1 MRKWIAKHEM
11 FALLLGLILISA
23 VVYLPF
29 IRQIGYLYDDW
40 YLMYAAKAYGPLA
53 FIDIFSVDRPA
64 RALVIPAYIL
74 FGDNPLY
81 YNLSAYAW
89 RVISAFC
96 FLWLLRMLWPRQRF
110 ETFLASLLFL
120 IYPGFLSQLNGI
132 DYQSQM
138 VSLAAAMFSIA
149 LSVRA
154 SLESWVGRRILLI
167 VLAALFGWLYL
178 GLVEYFIGF
187 EYLRAISLILPF
199 LWNSDAWKEKLISAG
214 KRYLPHAF
222 IPLDSIHNNTEMFLS
237 LSFHECSGCYCR
249 QPTLSNLQIGKST
262 HGAKSLFV
270 HVQMTAKT
278 IRQNMPV
285 LSSGDGMFHSHAHSS
300 NGAVAFFLFRRQ
312 FTALRF
318 LGWRVHSQA
327 RNCFRSVA
335 ISIRCAFLRRYKFV
349 QALIPFVCI
358 GVYSFRQAFNHPR
371 LFSQLDVSGLARN
384 RWSDRYNL
392 SRTIGHYLGLHRVT
406 LLLARIECFL
416 PFGILG
422 PIDRLLGSV
431 KQSHP
436 FFPKS
441 LAQGFY
447 WLYRS
452 LFFRDRLQNLRRRHM
467 LPYQWQQ
474 PTQVPRNLHLIHPK
488 PHADKLLWQMQ
499 AQIRDQSD
507 NPKQKRHGV
516 RTPSSNRSLA
526 TRSLVT
532 LPFVGFKIRFD
543 SAKHLPELGCRQ
555 SCQVFDPPVMRA
567 QEGFSYHLFPPLC
580 CAWSAFQ
587 QTCKNDTTKTI
598 NCESTLF
605 AFLLWRVFFFSSER
619 KATNIF
625 YQLGSVLQSPLMVPL
640 RWLSKLATETLD
652 VLFLAWGVPFSRLYP
667 LLRPEH
673 VLIALGAS
681 SLVLF
686 VLWRFFS
693 YWVGNFSEESKSP
706 NWEKEILTVGGGMI
720 LAGLIPVIMVNREV
734 DFVNFSRYAL
744 ASATGVGI
752 LVAAAVTHFS
762 QQRLRWTILSA
773 LIAISVFTH
782 YGNAILAYLYTKD
795 AREFWWQVSWRVP
808 NFQEGT
814 TLVANY
820 PMGNIQEDY
829 FVWGPANLIYRPSP
843 SSNKGG
849 IRPSLYAWIF
859 TDNGV
864 RNRILAGQS
873 QTYNRKKI
881 IVYPNAQTLLVLS
894 RPSANSCVHLLN
906 GSQLELSASEPSGI
920 IVIAPFS
927 RPERVILDGPAHMP
941 SPTIFGPEPPHGWCF
956 FYEKADLARQRGDW
970 EKVIQLGEQAFDQGL
985 QAEDPIEWMPFL
997 QAYAQRGNLARL
1009 LDIKDKMK
1017 NADPWVMQQVCQ
1029 RLSSLPEISPQI
1041 QEFVRTSFCTP

>member
-11 FALLLGLILISA
+11 FALLVGLILISA

-64 RALVIPAYIL
+64 RALVMIPAYIL

-154 SLESWVGRRILLI
+154 SLESWAGRRILLI

-187 EYLRAISLILPF
+187 EYLRAISLLLPF

-222 IPLDSIHNNTEMFLS
+222 IP
-237 LSFHECSGCYCR
+237 
-249 QPTLSNLQIGKST
+249 
-262 HGAKSLFV
+262 
-270 HVQMTAKT
+270 
-278 IRQNMPV
+278 
-285 LSSGDGMFHSHAHSS
+285 
-300 NGAVAFFLFRRQ
+300 
-312 FTALRF
+312 
-318 LGWRVHSQA
+318 
-327 RNCFRSVA
+327 
-335 ISIRCAFLRRYKFV
+335 
-349 QALIPFVCI
+349 
-358 GVYSFRQAFNHPR
+358 
-371 LFSQLDVSGLARN
+371 
-384 RWSDRYNL
+384 
-392 SRTIGHYLGLHRVT
+392 
-406 LLLARIECFL
+406 
-416 PFGILG
+416 
-422 PIDRLLGSV
+422 
-431 KQSHP
+431 
-436 FFPKS
+436 
-441 LAQGFY
+441 
-447 WLYRS
+447 
-452 LFFRDRLQNLRRRHM
+452 
-467 LPYQWQQ
+467 
-474 PTQVPRNLHLIHPK
+474 
-488 PHADKLLWQMQ
+488 
-499 AQIRDQSD
+499 
-507 NPKQKRHGV
+507 
-516 RTPSSNRSLA
+516 
-526 TRSLVT
+526 
-532 LPFVGFKIRFD
+532 
-543 SAKHLPELGCRQ
+543 
-555 SCQVFDPPVMRA
+555 
-567 QEGFSYHLFPPLC
+567 
-580 CAWSAFQ
+580 
-587 QTCKNDTTKTI
+587 
-598 NCESTLF
+598 F

-625 YQLGSVLQSPLMVPL
+625 YQLGGVLQSPLMVPL

-734 DFVNFSRYAL
+734 DFINFSRYAL

-762 QQRLRWTILSA
+762 QQWLRWTILSA

-782 YGNAILAYLYTKD
+782 YGNATLAYLYTKD

-849 IRPSLYAWIF
+849 MRPSLYAWIF

-927 RPERVILDGPAHMP
+927 RLERVILDGPAHMP

-970 EKVIQLGEQAFDQGL
+970 EKVIQLGEQAFEQGL
-985 QAEDPIEWMPFL
+985 KAEDPIEWMPFL

-1029 RLSSLPEISPQI
+1029 RLSSLPEISPQT